1 MLRRLLSSNG
11 KKIVDYNQ
19 LNIELLDDQLQEM
32 AEFNFN
38 LQLENT
44 TLLGELQF
52 LKSKF
57 LVHENTNVVHQL

>member
-1 MLRRLLSSNG
+1 MLCRLLSSNG

-19 LNIELLDDQLQEM
+19 RNIELLEDQLQEM

-44 TLLGELQF
+44 A
-52 LKSKF
+52 
-57 LVHENTNVVHQL
+57 